1 MKIRQVIGVLCILTA
16 IVLIGA
22 PFLKYELL
30 EAKSSHVT
38 AQSLTPEKIEQ
49 NNKKPAEFDME
60 SIEPPSVMDTV
71 VKEAKADEESV
82 VGQIRIPAVNMD
94 LPILKGTTNEN
105 LMAGATTMRENQW
118 MGVGNYPLAG
128 HHMNREDLLFSPVLK
143 VKKGDL
149 IYVTDLTYEY
159 TYSVTKI
166 EVVHE
171 SRTDVIEN
179 TIEPNITLVTCYNSD
194 DRTKRFIVTGELKET
209 HEYKK

>member
-1 MKIRQVIGVLCILTA
+1 MKPRQIIGVFFILAA

-38 AQSLTPEKIEQ
+38 AEALTPEKIQQ
-49 NNKKPAEFDME
+49 NNEQPAEFNME
-60 SIEPPSVMDTV
+60 AIEPPSVIDSV
-71 VKEAKADEESV
+71 VKEVKPDKESV
-82 VGQIRIPAVNMD
+82 VGQITIPSVD
-94 LPILKGTTNEN
+94 LSLPILKGTTNEN

-128 HHMNREDLLFSPVLK
+128 HHMNRKDLLFSPVLH
-143 VKKGDL
+143 VKKGDV
-149 IYVTDLTYEY
+149 IQITDLTYEY
-159 TYSVTKI
+159 TYTVTNI

-171 SRTDVIEN
+171 SRTDVMEN
-179 TIEPNITLVTCYNSD
+179 TIEPKITLVTCYSSD

-209 HEYKK
+209 NEFKK